1 MSDRLRC
8 ARFVQK
14 RARPSSPRWRLTA
27 RGSRHGLRYIDVFR
41 ELYNPK
47 LNPRW
52 NGKQFA
58 SGTLHRSAGGTA
70 LFTTGA
76 GVAGTCTDDCLR
88 APFIR
93 GFIGDGYSGSGRP
106 NLQCVA
112 AHPRPPAAQP
122 TSHR

>member
-1 MSDRLRC
+1 MIVFV
-8 ARFVQK
+8 ARASLQK
-14 RARPSSPRWRLTA
+14 RAPRAPIVAALAADSARLVP
-27 RGSRHGLRYIDVFR
+27 RLRYIDVFR

-93 GFIGDGYSGSGRP
+93 GFIGDGYSGNRRP
-106 NLQCVA
+106 NLQ
-112 AHPRPPAAQP
+112 
-122 TSHR
+122 